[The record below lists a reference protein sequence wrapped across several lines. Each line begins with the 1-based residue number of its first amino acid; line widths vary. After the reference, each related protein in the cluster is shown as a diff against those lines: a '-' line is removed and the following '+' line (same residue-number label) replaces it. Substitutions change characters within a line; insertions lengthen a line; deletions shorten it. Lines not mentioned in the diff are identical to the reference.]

1 MRAVVLTLLT
11 LLAASL
17 AHAEHSSAD
26 VRYRLEQLPHRPGID
41 DRAGSV
47 GINSRGAIAGHFVS
61 SPVFLWTARGRVI
74 EAETTDPTLQ
84 RLEAR
89 GMNDRDQVVGFST
102 FEDVDTILTTHG
114 FVWTSGRVI
123 DMGDLPGGANASF
136 ATDINNRGVVVGS
149 SYTELGRRAVL
160 WEHGNLEVI
169 GPSGFDTVAINDRGT
184 VVGMLFGVGAVTW
197 REGEMRVLPG
207 QSPYT
212 ACCLAVDINNRGT
225 VVGIFSN
232 QTVTQTIVWPRGHM
246 PRFLPNLSGSE
257 YSLPEGLNDRG
268 DIVGYSAQAGGAV
281 ATLWRRG
288 AAAQN
293 LNDLISDDD
302 QLKYCAVLVGAI
314 AINNRGEIAAN
325 GRDDCDFTGGHVY
338 RLIPL

>member
-1 MRAVVLTLLT
+1 MRVVVVTFLT
-11 LLAASL
+11 LLAACL
-17 AHAEHSSAD
+17 AHAEHSSAI

-47 GINSRGAIAGHFVS
+47 GINSRGAIAGSFVS

-89 GMNDRDQVVGFST
+89 GMNDRDQVVGFSV

-114 FVWTSGRVI
+114 FVWTRGRVI
-123 DMGDLPGGANASF
+123 DIGDLPGGANASF

-149 SYTELGRRAVL
+149 SDTELGRRAVL
-160 WEHGNLEVI
+160 WEHGNLELI
-169 GPSGFDTVAINDRGT
+169 GDFNAVAINDHGT
-184 VVGMLFGVGAVTW
+184 VLGNAFGDGAVTW

-207 QSPYT
+207 QSP
-212 ACCLAVDINNRGT
+212 ACCFAVDIDIRGT

-232 QTVTQTIVWPRGHM
+232 QTVTQTIIWPRGHM
-246 PRFLPNLSGSE
+246 PKFLPNLSGWPI
-257 YSLPEGLNDRG
+257 SLPGGLNDRG
-268 DIVGYSAQAGGAV
+268 DIVGRSITWEGGSASGV

-288 AAAQN
+288 AAAQD

-302 QLKYCAVLVGAI
+302 PLKGCAVLVGAI

-325 GRDDCDFTGGHVY
+325 GRDDCDLTAGHVY